1 MKNLLRITAVV
12 FLASA
17 VQFGSVLATGD
28 KGSIRGREN
37 DGSEG
42 DTDMPRTL
50 QGGRQQR
57 GPQGLF
63 SPPGQKLGG
72 FGAANGPASQ
82 RQKGAGPSS
91 NVPSFVAS
99 KLDRKKIEKEDKK
112 REAAGMAPRFAIP
125 NEVSITPKNDGL
137 WEILGDGTISW
148 RESIKAP
155 GCNSLNFGFT
165 QYQMPDGGSLHI
177 CKSSLWYSYTNTSDF
192 LDLHIVSL
200 HGP

>member
-1 MKNLLRITAVV
+1 MMNLLRITAVV

-28 KGSIRGREN
+28 KGSIRGREK
-37 DGSEG
+37 DQSEG
-42 DTDMPRTL
+42 PRTL
-50 QGGRQQR
+50 QGR

-72 FGAANGPASQ
+72 FDAANGPASQ

-99 KLDRKKIEKEDKK
+99 KLDRKKIEKEDTK

>member
-1 MKNLLRITAVV
+1 MKKLQQIITIV

-17 VQFGSVLATGD
+17 VRFRSVLAAGG
-28 KGSIRGREN
+28 KGSIRGRE
-37 DGSEG
+37 DEGTEG
-42 DTDMPRTL
+42 DQMPRTL
-50 QGGRQQR
+50 QGGRER
-57 GPQGLF
+57 KHQGLF
-63 SPPGQKLGG
+63 NPPGQKLGG
-72 FGAANGPASQ
+72 FGANGPASQ
-82 RQKGAGPSS
+82 RQKGAVDG
-91 NVPSFVAS
+91 NIPSFVAPA
-99 KLDRKKIEKEDKK
+99 LDRAKIEKEDIE